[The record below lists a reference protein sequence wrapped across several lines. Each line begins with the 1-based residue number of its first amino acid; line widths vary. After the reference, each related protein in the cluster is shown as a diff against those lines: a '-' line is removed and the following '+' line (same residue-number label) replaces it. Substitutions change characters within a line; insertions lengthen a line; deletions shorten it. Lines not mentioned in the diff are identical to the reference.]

1 MRVMFTVFPAPAHF
15 LPVVSYAWALQSAG
29 NEVCV
34 ATAPGP
40 STGIAIPSFH
50 KAVTAAGLTAVSCG
64 DPQPLAI
71 HDGCYPEL
79 IPTIEESDRFAKAL
93 GLTPPELDAWDC
105 FYHFVLATIR
115 DYHPPEPRQDIAAI
129 IEFARQWKPDL
140 VIWDPWFPC
149 GAVAARAVGAA
160 HARALNSPD
169 YPGWFLAKAAERSG
183 QLPEVVENL
192 LADAMRPLAERYG
205 VTVDDDLLLGQW
217 TIDPF
222 PASMR
227 ISSVPSVVPTRYVP
241 YTGAGLFPDWLQEP
255 PGRRRVALSLGVSAR
270 EFHKADWGRTA
281 RLLDAVA
288 DLDVEVVATLNSN
301 QLLDVPD
308 GVPGNVRTFD
318 YVPLSHLLPTCSA
331 IIHHG
336 APGTFAAAS
345 AANVPQLIC
354 DTDERP
360 RSIGAVKDGKI
371 EFQMLCEKSITVRPI
386 LDYVTGHN
394 AGVRINHQTQ
404 SADKIRSQLLQVL
417 DDPAFQEGAKRIHDE
432 WSAMPNPASI
442 VPQLVELTA
451 QHR

>member
-29 NEVCV
+29 HEVCV

-64 DPQPLAI
+64 DPQPLAV

-79 IPTIEESDRFAKAL
+79 IPTLEESGRFAEAL
-93 GLTPPELDAWDC
+93 ALTPADLNPWDC

-129 IEFARQWKPDL
+129 VEFARRWKPDL

-149 GAVAARAVGAA
+149 GAVAARASGAA

-169 YPGWFLAKAAERSG
+169 YPGWFAAKAAERGG
-183 QLPEVVENL
+183 QLPAAVANL
-192 LADAMRPLAERYG
+192 LADTMRPLAERYG
-205 VTVDDDLLLGQW
+205 VPVDNELLLGQW
-217 TIDPF
+217 TLDPF

-227 ISSVPSVVPTRYVP
+227 ICSAPSVVSTRYVP
-241 YTGAGLFPDWLQEP
+241 YTGAGLFPDWLQSQP
-255 PGRRRVALSLGVSAR
+255 AKPRVALSLGVSAR

-281 RLLDAVA
+281 KLINAVGGLDI
-288 DLDVEVVATLNSN
+288 EVIATLNSN

-336 APGTFAAAS
+336 APGTFSAAAAAS
-345 AANVPQLIC
+345 VPQLIC

-360 RSIGAVKDGKI
+360 RSIGAVKDGKV
-371 EFQMLCEKSITVRPI
+371 EFQMLCEKSITGQPI
-386 LDYVTGHN
+386 LEYVTNHS

-404 SADKIRSQLLQVL
+404 SAEEIRSELQRVL
-417 DDPAFQEGAKRIHDE
+417 EEPAFQAGAQKIYDE
-432 WSAMPNPASI
+432 WSATPSPADI
-442 VPQLVELTA
+442 VPTLVEMTA
-451 QHR
+451 QRR